1 MFDNI
6 TLNDYNFGFQLQRSQ
21 FLIDTL
27 YPNVTFHLDCNDH
40 FHIYQDDK
48 YIAHD
53 ELIFFIHYIVSSYMF
68 TSIQNTTD
76 FSMLHIYHQ
85 FINMFGDVD
94 DLMKCIDKI
103 YILLKYRYTRN
114 KCEIDPEYKSDGTTI
129 VSQIPKYLPKIK
141 TTAYTSVMMKPRD

>member
-1 MFDNI
+1 
-6 TLNDYNFGFQLQRSQ
+6 
-21 FLIDTL
+21 
-27 YPNVTFHLDCNDH
+27 
-40 FHIYQDDK
+40 
-48 YIAHD
+48 
-53 ELIFFIHYIVSSYMF
+53 MF
-68 TSIQNTTD
+68 TNIQNTTD

-114 KCEIDPEYKSDGTTI
+114 KCEINPESQDAATI
-129 VSQIPKYLPKIK
+129 VEPIHKYLPKIK

>member
-40 FHIYQDDK
+40 FHIYRDDK

-53 ELIFFIHYIVSSYMF
+53 ELIFFIHYIVSNIMF
-68 TSIQNTTD
+68 INIQNTTD

-114 KCEIDPEYKSDGTTI
+114 KCEINPEHVDGN
-129 VSQIPKYLPKIK
+129 VVGDKYEKYLPKIK

>member
-6 TLNDYNFGFQLQRSQ
+6 TLNDYNFGFQLHQSQ

-40 FHIYQDDK
+40 FHIYKDHS
-48 YIAHD
+48 YISQE
-53 ELIFFIHYIVSSYMF
+53 ELIFYIHVIVSNFMF
-68 TSIQNTTD
+68 ANIQNTTD
-76 FSMLHIYHQ
+76 FSMLHIYHH
-85 FINMFGDVD
+85 FINMFGNVE
-94 DLMKCIDKI
+94 DLMKSIDKI

-114 KCEIDPEYKSDGTTI
+114 KCEINPEHEKNSHI
-129 VSQIPKYLPKIK
+129 HKYLPKIK